1 MQNQDFTAL
10 IARLRRQGSDD
21 ASVEAKAAQDGLPK
35 SIWETVSAF
44 ANTSGGT
51 IILGLD
57 ESAGFAPVEGFDL
70 DRVRDQFVSGVG
82 DEGAD
87 NALIAKP
94 PQYELSRQS
103 LDGSQVLVVE
113 VSEADP
119 RTKPCYITR
128 RGIRNGSYKRIDDK
142 DVKLSPTEVDALQSL
157 FVPSPADRTTVENAT
172 EADLDQAVVDAILS
186 AESLKRAHSMTGA
199 ATREEKMQRLNI
211 VDGNGGVRLAGL
223 LAAGTYPQQ
232 FFPRFVVDV
241 VAYPGVEKGIGG
253 AVRYLDRV
261 ICEGPLH
268 EQIDSATAAVMKN
281 LRTAG
286 IVEGVGRIDVPEIPA
301 SVVREAV
308 ANAVVHRDYGEAL
321 SGMAVTVDVFD
332 DRVVVT
338 NPGGLWGGK
347 TLENIAD
354 GVSRC
359 RNGALMRLAQA
370 IPSAAGSPAEGA
382 GTGVPLMTS
391 EMRAAGLAD
400 PVFKADIGTFRVTLY
415 RPGFPN
421 EGAQAR
427 HTVAA
432 KKAPAE
438 KSALRG
444 AQVEYAVMQLLEEES
459 APLGIQEIA
468 DRIGVAIWTARRS
481 VRSLVNKGV
490 VTPTA
495 SATSR
500 NRRYQLV
507 G

>member
-1 MQNQDFTAL
+1 MQD
-10 IARLRRQGSDD
+10 
-21 ASVEAKAAQDGLPK
+21 
-35 SIWETVSAF
+35 
-44 ANTSGGT
+44 
-51 IILGLD
+51 
-57 ESAGFAPVEGFDL
+57 
-70 DRVRDQFVSGVG
+70 
-82 DEGAD
+82 
-87 NALIAKP
+87 
-94 PQYELSRQS
+94 
-103 LDGSQVLVVE
+103 
-113 VSEADP
+113 SEF
-119 RTKPCYITR
+119 
-128 RGIRNGSYKRIDDK
+128 
-142 DVKLSPTEVDALQSL
+142 L
-157 FVPSPADRTTVENAT
+157 SPADRVTVEGAT
-172 EADLDQAVVDAILS
+172 ESDLDQAVVDAILS
-186 AESLKRAHSMTGA
+186 AESLRHTRSMTGA

-211 VDGNGGVRLAGL
+211 IDGRGGVRLAGL

-232 FFPRFVVDV
+232 FFPRFAVDV
-241 VAYPGVEKGIGG
+241 VAYPGVEKGVGG

-301 SVVREAV
+301 IVVREAI
-308 ANAVVHRDYGEAL
+308 ANAVVHRDYGAAL
-321 SGMAVTVDVFD
+321 SGTAVTVDVFD

-347 TLENIAD
+347 TLENISD

-370 IPSAAGSPAEGA
+370 IPSAAGSPVEGA

-400 PVFKADIGTFRVTLY
+400 PVFQAEIDAFRVTLY
-415 RPGFPN
+415 RPGYPN
-421 EGAQAR
+421 ANAQAR
-427 HTVAA
+427 HAESAQNAT
-432 KKAPAE
+432 AE
-438 KSALRG
+438 KPALRG
-444 AQVEYAVMQLLEEES
+444 AQVEYAVVQLLEEEP

-490 VTPTA
+490 VAPTA

-500 NRRYQLV
+500 NRRYRLAGDAPHGGNRQSPHPRNMM
-507 G
+507 